1 MLEYFFLLLVGAVQG
16 IASIQHPVLRM
27 SILLFFFIFSFVSCT
42 SSFLMTKRDPL
53 KSLPLPPRLNQAS
66 SGWHS
71 ELLRNGVNKPLATIF
86 IAASLMIEIGV
97 TPARAAIGEGDLPDG
112 ALAFQ
117 KVTKAQKEWK
127 KFAEATEKRKDE
139 IDDAEVTRIK
149 SYLKQLANEYYDMEV
164 LFYDF
169 SVSFVYDILARVIVV
184 VLAYLTPNFWDV
196 TFIF

>member
-1 MLEYFFLLLVGAVQG
+1 
-16 IASIQHPVLRM
+16 M

-42 SSFLMTKRDPL
+42 SSSLMTKRDPP
-53 KSLPLPPRLNQAS
+53 KGLPLPPRLNQAS

-86 IAASLMIEIGV
+86 ITAFLMIEIGV

-127 KFAEATEKRKDE
+127 KFAVATEKRKDE
-139 IDDAEVTRIK
+139 NIVFFCSLSTHLIGNIYFFPLKHKVMLIVAKEVIR
-149 SYLKQLANEYYDMEV
+149 SNQNRCLKTN
-164 LFYDF
+164 
-169 SVSFVYDILARVIVV
+169 
-184 VLAYLTPNFWDV
+184 
-196 TFIF
+196 

>member
-1 MLEYFFLLLVGAVQG
+1 
-16 IASIQHPVLRM
+16 
-27 SILLFFFIFSFVSCT
+27 
-42 SSFLMTKRDPL
+42 
-53 KSLPLPPRLNQAS
+53 
-66 SGWHS
+66 
-71 ELLRNGVNKPLATIF
+71 
-86 IAASLMIEIGV
+86 MIEIGV

>member
-1 MLEYFFLLLVGAVQG
+1 
-16 IASIQHPVLRM
+16 
-27 SILLFFFIFSFVSCT
+27 
-42 SSFLMTKRDPL
+42 
-53 KSLPLPPRLNQAS
+53 
-66 SGWHS
+66 
-71 ELLRNGVNKPLATIF
+71 
-86 IAASLMIEIGV
+86 MIEIGV

-169 SVSFVYDILARVIVV
+169 SVSFVYMIYSRE
-184 VLAYLTPNFWDV
+184 W
-196 TFIF
+196 